1 MGRRSKTLVVLATL
15 IGTFLAALD
24 ATVVGTAMPTIIG
37 ELGGLPLYPWAFAS
51 YLLAAT
57 VTGPVFGKLSDTY
70 GRKPVYLVGIFLFL
84 LGSALAGASQSMAA
98 LIAFRT
104 LQGLG
109 AGAVQPVAITIV
121 GDIFELEARARIQGL
136 FGAVWGIS
144 AILGP
149 AVGGL
154 LTDLVSWRW
163 VFYLNIPF
171 GLAAAVLLA
180 LTLTES
186 FERRRRKVDYLGTAL
201 LTGGLVAVL
210 LALLGE
216 PGITAGGVAMFVG
229 GVAMLALFVF
239 VEGRAEDP
247 IVPPDMFRDRIL
259 SVSAFGNLALGG
271 VLLGVSVYV
280 PLFVQGSLGGTALTA
295 GAAVASLSIGWPVG
309 SFVGGRMLLRTGYR
323 ATLLLGSAPAIDPMP
338 CSAAPAENSPASSLS
353 EKRAATAAL
362 SPPTSVSCRTSS
374 PPLSTSLK
382 SGGCGRSS
390 SASSRPGSAML
401 GLAGDEVGRCAP
413 REEGRGG
420 HAGDAEDEQD
430 PEGRGERGGEGAGE
444 LLVSRFGDAGADGRL
459 QYGVGVREQ
468 TSQRRVPLRHA
479 PYGGPVAVAEG
490 GVEQRAHHGDPE
502 RAPHR
507 PEEHDGGGRHPAP
520 PPGHGVLD
528 AHEVARAREAET

>member
-1 MGRRSKTLVVLATL
+1 MGLSKRRKTLVVLATL

-57 VTGPVFGKLSDTY
+57 VTGPIFGKLSDTY
-70 GRKPVYLVGIFLFL
+70 GRKPVYLAGIFLFL
-84 LGSALAGASQSMAA
+84 LGSVLAGTSQSMAA
-98 LIAFRT
+98 LIAYRT

-163 VFYLNIPF
+163 VFYLNVPF
-171 GLAAAVLLA
+171 GLVAAILLA

-186 FERRRRKVDYLGTAL
+186 FERRERRMDYLGTAL

-210 LALLGE
+210 LALLGGGG
-216 PGITAGGVAMFVG
+216 PAAGSVWLFLGGVAALG
-229 GVAMLALFVF
+229 LFVF

-247 IVPPDMFRDRIL
+247 IIPLDLFRDRIL
-259 SVSAFGNLALGG
+259 SVSAFGNLAMGG

-295 GAAVASLSIGWPVG
+295 GAVVASLSIGWPVG
-309 SFVGGRMLLRTGYR
+309 SFVGGRMLLKTGYR
-323 ATLLLGSAPAIDPMP
+323 ATLLLGSALVAAGSALCVPMDRGTSLAYVVLAVVVIGLGLGFSSTSYLVSVQNAVP
-338 CSAAPAENSPASSLS
+338 WRRRGVATSSVVFFRTVGGSLGVAAMGALLNASLS
-353 EKRAATAAL
+353 DRYRAAVDRVAEGDAALGRLLSDPNALLQPAVRSRIPDAAYSELAGALAAAL
-362 SPPTSVSCRTSS
+362 SPAFWVLLAFGVSSMAAAALF
-374 PPLSTSLK
+374 P
-382 SGGCGRSS
+382 
-390 SASSRPGSAML
+390 
-401 GLAGDEVGRCAP
+401 AGA
-413 REEGRGG
+413 
-420 HAGDAEDEQD
+420 AED
-430 PEGRGERGGEGAGE
+430 
-444 LLVSRFGDAGADGRL
+444 LVR
-459 QYGVGVREQ
+459 
-468 TSQRRVPLRHA
+468 T
-479 PYGGPVAVAEG
+479 
-490 GVEQRAHHGDPE
+490 
-502 RAPHR
+502 
-507 PEEHDGGGRHPAP
+507 
-520 PPGHGVLD
+520 
-528 AHEVARAREAET
+528 EAEHG